1 MSEYGRL
8 WQQIAEV
15 RKDLVMLTGAEPGE
29 LGRLS
34 EAIEL
39 CAARERRIASLLS
52 KWATIE
58 EQVAK
63 LPPRTGESYDDGL
76 TDG

>member
-8 WQQIAEV
+8 WEQIAEV
-15 RKDLVMLTGAEPGE
+15 RRDLAMLMGAEPGE
-29 LGRLS
+29 LNRLS

-39 CAARERRIASLLS
+39 CAARGRRIASLLS
-52 KWATIE
+52 RWAAIE
-58 EQVAK
+58 EQMAK
-63 LPPRTGESYDDGL
+63 LHRESGESYDDGL